1 MDLFPTLSKEFWIG
15 FLVTIAVNI
24 IILTGIDRIFRV
36 VGSTYREVGIAV
48 TTGLFGDLGLWCK
61 QRVAL
66 TTRQRQTDC
75 CDNYQQQ
82 AAKLDRS
89 LVSSI

>member
-48 TTGLFGDLGLWCK
+48 TTGLFGDLRTVVRAKGRSHN
-61 QRVAL
+61 Q
-66 TTRQRQTDC
+66 TTP
-75 CDNYQQQ
+75 
-82 AAKLDRS
+82 DRLLRRLPTTS
-89 LVSSI
+89 C